1 MKAFRRLHGYAY
13 YVCLCALLGH
23 SFTQNRSLKA
33 EAKAVVRQLAVQVWK
48 SVGSVTARTLREI
61 LSVLVDQ
68 IVTALTSGDPER
80 TQVAGRCSGDYIVE
94 KLGD

>member
-1 MKAFRRLHGYAY
+1 
-13 YVCLCALLGH
+13 V
-23 SFTQNRSLKA
+23 

-61 LSVLVDQ
+61 LSELVDQ
-68 IVTALTSGDPER
+68 IVTALTSGDPEC
-80 TQVAGRCSGDYIVE
+80 TQVAGRCLGDNIVE